1 MTTKPDKKKKL
12 NVKLESFDLTI
23 TDVFGIILRTLKL
36 LVNFI
41 AIVIFLI
48 GLFGAGV
55 GFGYIASLFDNVQ
68 VPESAALVSQVT
80 ELSRISKVVYSD
92 TSLISEVSSDLLR
105 IPVDGAAI
113 SDNIKHAVIATEDE
127 TFESHNGVV
136 PKAVIRAAL
145 GSVGLGSSSGGSTL
159 TQQLVK
165 QQLVGDA
172 PTFTRK
178 AFWQSH

>member
-92 TSLISEVSSDLLR
+92 YIEIVQGTTPEISVVSALNGTPTMTENVSLLSCVGIEFYQKVGTDYF
-105 IPVDGAAI
+105 V
-113 SDNIKHAVIATEDE
+113 
-127 TFESHNGVV
+127 F
-136 PKAVIRAAL
+136 
-145 GSVGLGSSSGGSTL
+145 SVGNSMKIKN
-159 TQQLVK
+159 V
-165 QQLVGDA
+165 
-172 PTFTRK
+172 F
-178 AFWQSH
+178 